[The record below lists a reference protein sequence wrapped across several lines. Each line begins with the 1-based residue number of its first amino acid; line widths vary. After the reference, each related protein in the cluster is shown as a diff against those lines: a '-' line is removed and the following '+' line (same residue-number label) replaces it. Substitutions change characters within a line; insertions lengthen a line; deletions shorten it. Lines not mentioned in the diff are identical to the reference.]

1 MKKDA
6 NYWITQLDL
15 SKHPEGGYFKETY
28 RSTQKLSI
36 SSDTKRN
43 ASTAIY
49 FLLTSDDFSAFHRLS
64 SDEIWHFYEG
74 NSVDIF
80 IISLEGVLQTIR
92 VGKDLEKGE
101 VFQALIPANHWFA
114 AQVVNEGYVLVG
126 CTVAPGFEFEDFE
139 LAERADLI
147 QLFPQ
152 HEELIKKHT
161 RD

>member
-6 NYWITQLDL
+6 TYWIEKLNL
-15 SKHPEGGYFKETY
+15 NKHPEGGYFKETY

-36 SSDTKRN
+36 SSDTERN

-49 FLLTSDDFSAFHRLS
+49 FLLSSDDFSAFHRLS

-74 NSVDIF
+74 NAVDIF
-80 IISLEGVLQTIR
+80 IISPEGILQTTR
-92 VGKDLEKGE
+92 VGQNLEKGE
-101 VFQALIPANHWFA
+101 VFQAVIPAHHWFA

-139 LAERADLI
+139 LAERAKLI

-152 HEELIKKHT
+152 HEKLIAKHT
-161 RD
+161 ID